1 MIKTNCNLL
10 VIFGA
15 TGDLTRRKLFPALN
29 DIISSKKLPK
39 NTYLLG
45 CGRKKTDNNIF
56 NGLDTSL
63 KNESTYLKIDPN
75 FYDDFINLKNKIESY
90 NLKFNIVNVIFYLST
105 PPQAYINIIN
115 KIAKANLN
123 NESSGF
129 RRLVIEKPF
138 GKDFESAK
146 EINNLLI
153 NKFNE
158 NQIYRID
165 HYLGKET
172 VQNILVTRFSNT
184 IFNSLWKNKHIS
196 HIEITAA
203 ESIGIENRGEY
214 YDKAGAIRDMFQ
226 NHLLELLCL
235 ISMEIPKSNTSDMIR
250 DEKLKVLKKIKKINT
265 KTDIIRG
272 QYIES
277 EINGRKFSS
286 YRKNK
291 GVNKVSNTETFF
303 ACKLFI
309 DNKRWR
315 DIPFFIRTG
324 KRLPT
329 KVTEIV
335 VHFKNDNSFFKENK
349 SSNNVLILRLQPD
362 EGVLLKF
369 DIKKPGDKTK
379 ILNKNLEFHYKSLTN
394 EQIMNAYERLILDVF
409 IGDTMLFARS
419 DFVEE
424 AWKVVDPIIRNIK
437 LNKINLLGYKS
448 GTWGPEESNNLFRNK
463 NTWRYPCKNLIND
476 GESCLL

>member
-15 TGDLTRRKLFPALN
+15 TGDLARRKLFPALN
-29 DIISSKKLPK
+29 DIVSSKKLPK

-45 CGRKKTDNNIF
+45 CGRKEIDNNIF
-56 NGLDTSL
+56 NSLNINL
-63 KNESTYLKIDPN
+63 KNKSTYLKIDPN
-75 FYDDFINLKNKIESY
+75 FYEDFRNLKNKIESY
-90 NLKFNIVNVIFYLST
+90 NIKYEIVNVIFYLST

-115 KIAKANLN
+115 KLAKANLN

-138 GKDFESAK
+138 GKDYKSAK

-250 DEKLKVLKKIKKINT
+250 DEKLKILKKIKKINT

-272 QYIES
+272 QYIKS

-303 ACKLFI
+303 ACKLFV

-315 DIPFFIRTG
+315 DIPFFIRT
-324 KRLPT
+324 
-329 KVTEIV
+329 EIGRAHV
-335 VHFKNDNSFFKENK
+335 
-349 SSNNVLILRLQPD
+349 
-362 EGVLLKF
+362 
-369 DIKKPGDKTK
+369 
-379 ILNKNLEFHYKSLTN
+379 
-394 EQIMNAYERLILDVF
+394 
-409 IGDTMLFARS
+409 
-419 DFVEE
+419 
-424 AWKVVDPIIRNIK
+424 
-437 LNKINLLGYKS
+437 
-448 GTWGPEESNNLFRNK
+448 
-463 NTWRYPCKNLIND
+463 
-476 GESCLL
+476 

>member
-1 MIKTNCNLL
+1 MIKTHCNLL

-15 TGDLTRRKLFPALN
+15 TGDLARRKLFPALN
-29 DIISSKKLPK
+29 DIMSSKKLPK

-45 CGRKKTDNNIF
+45 CGRKKIDNNIF
-56 NGLDTSL
+56 YGLVTSL
-63 KNESTYLKIDPN
+63 KNKSTYLKIDPN
-75 FYDDFINLKNKIESY
+75 YYDDFINLKNKIESY
-90 NLKFNIVNVIFYLST
+90 NKKFEIVNVIFYLST

-115 KIAKANLN
+115 KLANANLN
-123 NESSGF
+123 NESYGF

-146 EINNLLI
+146 EINKLLVD
-153 NKFNE
+153 KFNE

-172 VQNILVTRFSNT
+172 VQNILVSRFSNT

-203 ESIGIENRGEY
+203 ENIGIENRGEY
-214 YDKAGAIRDMFQ
+214 YDKTGAIRDMFQ

-235 ISMEIPKSNTSDMIR
+235 ISMEIPKTNTSQMIR

-265 KTDIIRG
+265 KTDVVRG

-277 EINGRKFSS
+277 EINGRKFSN
-286 YRKNK
+286 YRENK

-309 DNKRWR
+309 DNKRWKN
-315 DIPFFIRTG
+315 IPFFIRTG

-335 VHFKNDNSFFKENK
+335 VHFKNDNSFFKEK
-349 SSNNVLILRLQPD
+349 KLSSNVLIFRLQPD
-362 EGVLLKF
+362 EGFL
-369 DIKKPGDKTK
+369 
-379 ILNKNLEFHYKSLTN
+379 
-394 EQIMNAYERLILDVF
+394 
-409 IGDTMLFARS
+409 
-419 DFVEE
+419 
-424 AWKVVDPIIRNIK
+424 
-437 LNKINLLGYKS
+437 
-448 GTWGPEESNNLFRNK
+448 
-463 NTWRYPCKNLIND
+463 
-476 GESCLL
+476 

>member
-15 TGDLTRRKLFPALN
+15 TGDLARRKLFPALN
-29 DIISSKKLPK
+29 DIISSKKLPE

-45 CGRKKTDNNIF
+45 CGRKEIDNNIF
-56 NGLDTSL
+56 NSLDINL
-63 KNESTYLKIDPN
+63 KNKSTYLKIDPN
-75 FYDDFINLKNKIESY
+75 FYEDFRNLKNKIESY
-90 NLKFNIVNVIFYLST
+90 NIKFEIVNVIFYLST

-115 KIAKANLN
+115 KLAKVNLN

-184 IFNSLWKNKHIS
+184 IFNSLWNNKHIS

-235 ISMEIPKSNTSDMIR
+235 ISMEIPKSNTSEMIR
-250 DEKLKVLKKIKKINT
+250 NEKLK
-265 KTDIIRG
+265 R
-272 QYIES
+272 
-277 EINGRKFSS
+277 
-286 YRKNK
+286 
-291 GVNKVSNTETFF
+291 
-303 ACKLFI
+303 
-309 DNKRWR
+309 
-315 DIPFFIRTG
+315 
-324 KRLPT
+324 
-329 KVTEIV
+329 
-335 VHFKNDNSFFKENK
+335 
-349 SSNNVLILRLQPD
+349 
-362 EGVLLKF
+362 
-369 DIKKPGDKTK
+369 
-379 ILNKNLEFHYKSLTN
+379 
-394 EQIMNAYERLILDVF
+394 
-409 IGDTMLFARS
+409 
-419 DFVEE
+419 
-424 AWKVVDPIIRNIK
+424 
-437 LNKINLLGYKS
+437 
-448 GTWGPEESNNLFRNK
+448 
-463 NTWRYPCKNLIND
+463 
-476 GESCLL
+476 

>member
-15 TGDLTRRKLFPALN
+15 TGDLARRKLFPALN

-45 CGRKKTDNNIF
+45 CGRKEIDNDIF
-56 NGLDTSL
+56 NGLDIDL
-63 KNESTYLKIDPN
+63 KNKSTYLKIDPN
-75 FYDDFINLKNKIESY
+75 FYDDFRNLKNKIESY
-90 NLKFNIVNVIFYLST
+90 NIKFEIVNVIFYLST

-115 KIAKANLN
+115 KLAKVNLN

-146 EINNLLI
+146 EINKLLI

-172 VQNILVTRFSNT
+172 VQNILVSRFSNP
-184 IFNSLWKNKHIS
+184 IFNSLWKNKYIS

-235 ISMEIPKSNTSDMIR
+235 ISMEIPKSNTSEMIR
-250 DEKLKVLKKIKKINT
+250 NEKLKVLKSIKKLNT
-265 KTDIIRG
+265 KTDVIRG

-291 GVNKVSNTETFF
+291 GVNNVSNTETFF
-303 ACKLFI
+303 ACKL
-309 DNKRWR
+309 
-315 DIPFFIRTG
+315 
-324 KRLPT
+324 L
-329 KVTEIV
+329 
-335 VHFKNDNSFFKENK
+335 
-349 SSNNVLILRLQPD
+349 LI
-362 EGVLLKF
+362 
-369 DIKKPGDKTK
+369 IK
-379 ILNKNLEFHYKSLTN
+379 
-394 EQIMNAYERLILDVF
+394 
-409 IGDTMLFARS
+409 
-419 DFVEE
+419 
-424 AWKVVDPIIRNIK
+424 
-437 LNKINLLGYKS
+437 
-448 GTWGPEESNNLFRNK
+448 
-463 NTWRYPCKNLIND
+463 D
-476 GESCLL
+476 GEIFLFL

>member
-15 TGDLTRRKLFPALN
+15 TGDLARRKLFPALN

-45 CGRKKTDNNIF
+45 CGRKEINNDIF
-56 NGLDTSL
+56 NGLDIDL
-63 KNESTYLKIDPN
+63 KNKSTYLKIDPN
-75 FYDDFINLKNKIESY
+75 FYDDFRNLKNKIESY
-90 NLKFNIVNVIFYLST
+90 NIKFEIVNVIFYLST
-105 PPQAYINIIN
+105 PPQAYINIIS
-115 KIAKANLN
+115 KLAKTNLN

-138 GKDFESAK
+138 GKDYESAK
-146 EINNLLI
+146 EINKLLI

-172 VQNILVTRFSNT
+172 VQNILVSRFSNP

-235 ISMEIPKSNTSDMIR
+235 ISMEIPKSNTSEMIR
-250 DEKLKVLKKIKKINT
+250 DEKLKVLKSIKKLNT
-265 KTDIIRG
+265 KTDVIRG

-291 GVNKVSNTETFF
+291 GVNNVSNTETFF
-303 ACKLFI
+303 ACKLFV

-315 DIPFFIRTG
+315 NIPFFIRTG

-329 KVTEIV
+329 KVTE
-335 VHFKNDNSFFKENK
+335 
-349 SSNNVLILRLQPD
+349 
-362 EGVLLKF
+362 
-369 DIKKPGDKTK
+369 
-379 ILNKNLEFHYKSLTN
+379 
-394 EQIMNAYERLILDVF
+394 
-409 IGDTMLFARS
+409 
-419 DFVEE
+419 
-424 AWKVVDPIIRNIK
+424 
-437 LNKINLLGYKS
+437 
-448 GTWGPEESNNLFRNK
+448 
-463 NTWRYPCKNLIND
+463 
-476 GESCLL
+476 

>member
-1 MIKTNCNLL
+1 MIKDNCNLF
-10 VIFGA
+10 VIFGV
-15 TGDLTRRKLFPALN
+15 TGDLARRKLFPALN

-45 CGRKKTDNNIF
+45 CSRKKVNNNIF
-56 NGLDTSL
+56 NDLNKSI
-63 KNESTYLKIDPN
+63 KNKSTYLQIDPN
-75 FYDDFINLKNKIESY
+75 FYDGFISLKKKIESY
-90 NLKFNIVNVIFYLST
+90 NLKFKIVNVIFYLST
-105 PPQAYINIIN
+105 PPQAYINIIS
-115 KIAKANLN
+115 KLAKTNLN

-153 NKFNE
+153 NKFSE

-235 ISMEIPKSNTSDMIR
+235 ISMKMPKSNTSDMIR
-250 DEKLKVLKKIKKINT
+250 DEKLKILKKIKKINT
-265 KTDIIRG
+265 KTDVIRG

-309 DNKRWR
+309 DNKRWKN
-315 DIPFFIRTG
+315 IPFFIRTG

-335 VHFKNDNSFFKENK
+335 IHFKNDNSFFKENK

-379 ILNKNLEFHYKSLTN
+379 ILNKNLEFHYKSLTD

-424 AWKVVDPIIRNIK
+424 AWKVVDPIIRDIK
-437 LNKINLLGYKS
+437 SNKINLLGYKS